1 MTVQL
6 SSLRV
11 SPEMDASKYSAGAQQ
26 KVAADKAMAA
36 SSREVSQAIAA
47 NDAKISAG
55 GDVLARLSRQYVEGY
70 SAQQRFAA
78 GLGQLSRGLETGK
91 VSMESAERIL
101 VGMNQKLGMSA
112 DFSELAAK
120 GQTQLAAA
128 VRAANLQIEG
138 QALAAE
144 RARVA
149 QSRLAAA
156 NVNARPT
163 NNFAALNAT
172 NQFQDIAITSAMGQS
187 IPTIALQQGTQLG
200 MAMQA
205 SVGEQGATGAVK
217 MLGSAIMGLFSP
229 INLISIGITAA
240 AAATIQWF
248 MKGRDGA
255 KSLDEALKAH
265 SSTLQLLKEQY
276 GELGEASK
284 RFGAFSGSAFTD
296 ASARN
301 AQTLLQAQLRDQMGP
316 LLDTLG
322 GSGWMQSLFGKG
334 GGVGA
339 LSSLS
344 GDQKLFAAPIAALI
358 ESAKSGKTDLA
369 AFNDEVERLF
379 SELVGSS
386 NNPSQLRDT
395 ADAILTMGENAFSV
409 SGKFAPFA
417 DAINKLK
424 IDGAEGLVA
433 FNAEVERIGQAKG
446 LQKIADEAIIAGK
459 EIASLAEKAKELEGI
474 IRRLEA
480 GKRGPLIGSS
490 AEDDRNRYLDD
501 ERLALRSGQRSFD
514 ADIGGLGARSPAERA
529 AAARAREE
537 ARTVNGESYA
547 VRQQR
552 IELAGKR
559 ALLEAEHSLTEA
571 QQDRIRGMDQSLA
584 SQQLE
589 LELIGKT
596 TGEQAKLRFEFE
608 RIQQLKEDAARN
620 GIAVDQ
626 KEIELIK
633 QKAAEYG
640 KFADEI
646 ARANL
651 NRDLQF
657 EREQLFRSPSEQ
669 QIASRLRG
677 TGLGMDSSEAN
688 QMREIQRITDL
699 RAGVKGFFDDFQA
712 GLMKGDSFGKA
723 FGNAILNALNKVLDK
738 IIESG
743 INSLVNA
750 IVGGQGGSS
759 GGGLLGSLFGS
770 AASSF
775 GTKSGFADVLGIG
788 AANDN
793 YAAGAVTRAPLA
805 AISSGGNVASQV
817 WNFFAGKGLAPHQ
830 IAGIMGNVGAESA
843 FNPMAV
849 GDGGNAFGLFQH
861 NDRASSLF
869 SFLGGKSN
877 LGNVSGQLN
886 FAWKELQTTESRAL
900 SALMSSKDVRGAT
913 AAFAGF
919 ERPSGFSWE
928 NPESA
933 HNFIGRLRG
942 AEDALA
948 KFGTSTSS
956 VAGSVGKLGAAG
968 AQATKGLSDAA
979 GGLSSFGNALN
990 KFPAAPSGGG
1000 GSGIGGFFSSLF
1012 GGGGLNSAFSGTA
1025 AFSWLSAN
1033 PGGYIGLF
1041 HEGGTAGSATR
1052 FRGGVDMNIF
1062 KYAPRY
1068 HNGGIANDEV
1078 PAILRRGEPVFKS
1091 MEHARQVVGGNNISI
1106 NVQNSA
1112 GDLVAVSA
1120 NQRQN
1125 ENGDV
1130 DISILVD
1137 QLVANKLSTRGTAS
1151 NATLRGEFGAQKVLK
1166 RR

>member
-11 SPEMDASKYSAGAQQ
+11 SPEIDAAKYTAGAQQ

-36 SSREVSQAIAA
+36 SSRDVAQAMAA
-47 NDAKISAG
+47 NDAKISTG

-70 SAQQRFAA
+70 TAQQRFAT

-101 VGMNQKLGMSA
+101 VGMNQKLGLSA
-112 DFSELAAK
+112 DYAELAAK
-120 GQTQLAAA
+120 GQTQLATA
-128 VRAANLQIEG
+128 VKAANLQIEG
-138 QALAAE
+138 QAIAAE

-172 NQFQDIAITSAMGQS
+172 SQFQDIAITSAMGQS

-240 AAATIQWF
+240 AALTIQWF

-255 KSLDEALKAH
+255 KSLDETLKAH

-284 RFGAFSGSAFTD
+284 RLGAFGGTAFTD

-386 NNPSQLRDT
+386 NNPALLRDT

-433 FNAEVERIGQAKG
+433 FNAEIERIGQAKG

-459 EIASLAEKAKELEGI
+459 EIASLAEKAKELESI
-474 IRRLEA
+474 VRRLEA

-501 ERLALRSGQRSFD
+501 ERLALRSGQRAFD

-559 ALLEAEHSLTEA
+559 ALLEAEHNLTEA
-571 QQDRIRGMDQSLA
+571 QQDRIRAMDQSLA

-589 LELIGKT
+589 LDLIGKT
-596 TGEQAKLRFEFE
+596 TGEQAALRYEFE
-608 RIQQLKEDAARN
+608 RTQQLKEEAARN

-657 EREQLFRSPSEQ
+657 EYQQAFRSPLEQ

-677 TGLGMDSSEAN
+677 TGLGMDSPEAG
-688 QMREIQRITDL
+688 QMREIQRINDL

-712 GLMKGDSFGKA
+712 GLLRGDSFGKSL
-723 FGNAILNALNKVLDK
+723 GNAILNALNKALDK

-743 INSLVNA
+743 VNALVNA
-750 IVGGQGGSS
+750 IAGGQGGSS
-759 GGGLLGSLFGS
+759 GGGLLSLLFGGG

-775 GTKSGFADVLGIG
+775 GTKSGFADMLGIG

-793 YAAGAVTRAPLA
+793 YDPGAITRSALPDIGSITSSIGGAYSVGNATSFIQQYASAIGIDPGVALRVARSEGLGAGIWQSNLFRNGVREPSFGPFQLLKGGSGTGFGAGLGNRFMEQTGLDPANPANWRQSTAFALDQAKANGWGAWYGAKNSGIGTWEGIDRSATKAVGALDKLSTGSTK
-805 AISSGGNVASQV
+805 AISG
-817 WNFFAGKGLAPHQ
+817 
-830 IAGIMGNVGAESA
+830 IA
-843 FNPMAV
+843 
-849 GDGGNAFGLFQH
+849 
-861 NDRASSLF
+861 
-869 SFLGGKSN
+869 N
-877 LGNVSGQLN
+877 LGQ
-886 FAWKELQTTESRAL
+886 
-900 SALMSSKDVRGAT
+900 
-913 AAFAGF
+913 AG
-919 ERPSGFSWE
+919 
-928 NPESA
+928 N
-933 HNFIGRLRG
+933 
-942 AEDALA
+942 
-948 KFGTSTSS
+948 
-956 VAGSVGKLGAAG
+956 
-968 AQATKGLSDAA
+968 QATQGLST
-979 GGLSSFGNALN
+979 FGSALN

-1000 GSGIGGFFSSLF
+1000 GGGIGGFFSSLF

-1041 HEGGTAGSATR
+1041 HEGGTAGNATR

-1062 KYAPRY
+1062 QHAPRY

-1078 PAILRRGEPVFKS
+1078 PAILKRGEPVFKS
-1091 MEHARQVVGGNNISI
+1091 MEHARQVVGGSNVNVVINNNAGVAVQAQERREADGSISI
-1106 NVQNSA
+1106 
-1112 GDLVAVSA
+1112 
-1120 NQRQN
+1120 
-1125 ENGDV
+1125 DV
-1130 DISILVD
+1130 LVD
-1137 QLVANKLSTRGTAS
+1137 RVVAEKLSRRGTAANS
-1151 NATLRGEFGAQKVLK
+1151 ILRGEFGAQKVLK
-1166 RR
+1166 GR